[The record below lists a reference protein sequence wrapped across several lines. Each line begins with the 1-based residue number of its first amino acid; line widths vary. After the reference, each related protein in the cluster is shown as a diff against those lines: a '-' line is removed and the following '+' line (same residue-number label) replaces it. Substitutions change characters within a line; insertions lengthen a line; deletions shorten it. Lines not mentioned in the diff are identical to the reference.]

1 RDVVLAQRAATPQAI
16 EDIVEPVAQAVEHRE
31 LSLHSAD
38 RPARETRGPAASPTN
53 GDGEVGLILLP
64 KGARTLQAG
73 PTRAK
78 TRRPI
83 GSGNQRRPG
92 ERLNLNFRYRLEA
105 AILCIRYLRPG
116 TPIADRHSKI

>member
-73 PTRAK
+73 PQTINQ
-78 TRRPI
+78 PP
-83 GSGNQRRPG
+83 GNQRRPNSLSMSPSA
-92 ERLNLNFRYRLEA
+92 RL
-105 AILCIRYLRPG
+105 
-116 TPIADRHSKI
+116 T